1 MKVID
6 YKVRGMQYILAY
18 YRQNKDI
25 STIVKIIGER
35 FNLIQSV
42 LLYLLESYNIKSARG
57 LWLDYAGEELGAKR
71 DEIDFGNYFTVN
83 SPHINTEKMFYFLT
97 SGFDPKSPL
106 SLNDAE
112 FIQKIFAYI
121 GTNSSSGT
129 IEDLL
134 YIVRTITNA
143 QNVKIYR
150 VEPYG
155 IRIALDGENLILTL
169 NTINYIQQ
177 ILSNGIY
184 LKEITRNA

>member
-6 YKVRGMQYILAY
+6 YKIRGMQYILAY
-18 YRQNKDI
+18 YRQNKDVA
-25 STIVKIIGER
+25 TIVKIIGER
-35 FNLIQSV
+35 FNLIQNV
-42 LLYLLESYNIKSARG
+42 LLYLLNSYNIRSARG
-57 LWLDYAGEELGAKR
+57 IWLDYAGEELGAKR
-71 DEIDFGNYFTVN
+71 DEVDFGNYFTVN
-83 SPHINTEKMFYFLT
+83 RPHINTEKMFYFLS

-129 IEDLL
+129 LEELL
-134 YIVRTITNA
+134 DIVKTITNA
-143 QNVKIYR
+143 KNVKIYR
-150 VEPYG
+150 AEPYG
-155 IRIALDGENLILTL
+155 ISLALEGASLILTL
-169 NTINYIQQ
+169 NTINYIQN